1 MKTLITLFL
10 FTFTLLNISFGQN
23 EIAKQYVRDKL
34 MDKFLASNE
43 KSLVQS
49 SKMENKAIF
58 IRTKHCGNND
68 CPILFTNHQGKVEF
82 VTSDKLLQLGIP
94 RNKYAEIIAIDYDQ
108 ETMSVG
114 VQSGEDYQV
123 LSYSLK

>member
-1 MKTLITLFL
+1 MKILITTLL
-10 FTFTLLNISFGQN
+10 LTFTLSNVSFGQN

-49 SKMENKAIF
+49 SKVENKAIF

-94 RNKYAEIIAIDYDQ
+94 RNKYAEIISLDYDK

-123 LSYSLK
+123 LNYSLN